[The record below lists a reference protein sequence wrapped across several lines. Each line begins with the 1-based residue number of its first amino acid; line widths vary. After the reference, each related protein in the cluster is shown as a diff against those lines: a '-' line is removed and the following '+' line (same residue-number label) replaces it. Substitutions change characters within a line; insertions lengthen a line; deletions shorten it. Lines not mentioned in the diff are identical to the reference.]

1 MGGGAAL
8 ETPTIR
14 YARARDGAYLA
25 YQVFGQ
31 GPTDLLYVAGWHSH
45 LEVYWEQPLYAS
57 FMRRLA
63 RTFRVITF
71 DKRGTGLSER
81 GVGPVDF
88 ETMMGDLIA
97 VLDAAGSARPI
108 LWGDGVDGGGSCA
121 VFAASYPDR
130 VLALVWWAA
139 CARSIATADY
149 PWGQR
154 EEDIISDGTF
164 IEQAWGDEQKG
175 VELLRFVGA
184 HSLVGDEAAER
195 WIAKFYRYAG
205 TPNGAAAF
213 HDWFLGID
221 VRAVLPSIHVP
232 TLIVHAD
239 SYQNAE
245 ADEGEHGRYL
255 ASCIPGATFADVRSE
270 DFPAWLGDRDAN
282 LAPILS
288 FIDSVRREEQELDRV
303 LATVLFTDIVG
314 STDKACEVGDACW
327 LELLEKH
334 HRTVRAMLARY
345 RGNEVSTAG
354 DGFLSTFDGPARAVK
369 CAQAICEAVKPLGL
383 EVRAGCHTGE
393 IELMGADVGGI
404 AVHIGARVG
413 ALAGPSEVLV
423 SSTVKDLVA
432 GSGLAFEDRGEHEL
446 KGVPGSWRL
455 YALERG
461 DMTA

>member
-1 MGGGAAL
+1 MA
-8 ETPTIR
+8 TPTTR
-14 YARARDGAYLA
+14 YARAPDGAYLA

-31 GPTDLLYVAGWHSH
+31 GPTDLLYLPGWHSH
-45 LEVYWEQPLYAS
+45 LEIYWEQPLYAS

-81 GVGPVDF
+81 GVGSVDF
-88 ETMMGDLIA
+88 ETMMGDVLAI
-97 VLDAAGSARPI
+97 LDAADSARPI

-130 VLALVWWAA
+130 VLGLVWWAA
-139 CARSIATADY
+139 SAKSIATADY

-154 EEDIISDGTF
+154 EEDVISDDAF
-164 IEQAWGDEQKG
+164 IERAWGDERQG
-175 VELLRFVGA
+175 AELLKWVGA
-184 HSLVGDEAAER
+184 PSLAGDEAAER

-205 TPNGAAAF
+205 TPSAATAF

-239 SYQNAE
+239 SYTPG
-245 ADEGEHGRYL
+245 ADVGEHGRYL
-255 ASCIPGATFADVRSE
+255 ASCIPGATFADVRGE
-270 DFPAWLGDRDAN
+270 DFPAWLGDRDAR

-288 FIDSVRREEQELDRV
+288 FIDSVQREEQELDRV
-303 LATVLFTDIVG
+303 LATVLFTDVVR

-345 RGNEVSTAG
+345 RGREVSTAG
-354 DGFLSTFDGPARAVK
+354 DGFLATFDGPARAVK
-369 CAQAICEAVKPLGL
+369 CARAICEAVKSLGL

-393 IELMGADVGGI
+393 IELSGADVGGI
-404 AVHIGARVG
+404 AVHIGARVS
-413 ALAGPSEVLV
+413 ALAGPSEVIV

-432 GSGLAFEDRGEHEL
+432 GSGLTFEDRGRHRL
-446 KGVPGSWRL
+446 KGVSDEWHL
-455 YALERG
+455 YALTDG
-461 DMTA
+461 S

>member
-1 MGGGAAL
+1 MD
-8 ETPTIR
+8 TPKTQ
-14 YARARDGAYLA
+14 YARAADGAYLA
-25 YQVFGQ
+25 YQAFGE
-31 GPTDLLYVAGWHSH
+31 GPTDLLYVSGWHSH
-45 LEVYWEQPLYAS
+45 LEVYWEQPLYAR

-63 RTFRVITF
+63 ESFRVITF

-81 GVGPVDF
+81 GVGSVDF
-88 ETMMGDLIA
+88 ETMMGDLLT
-97 VLDAAGSARPI
+97 VLDAADSPRPI

-121 VFAASYPDR
+121 VLAASHPAR

-154 EEDIISDGTF
+154 EEDIIADNAF
-164 IEQAWGDEQKG
+164 IEQAWGDEQQG
-175 VELLRFVGA
+175 AELLKSVGA
-184 HSLVGDEAAER
+184 PSLANDEAARR
-195 WIAKFYRYAG
+195 WIAKLSRNAG
-205 TPNGAAAF
+205 TPSAATAF
-213 HDWFLGID
+213 NDWSLAID

-239 SYQNAE
+239 SYNPE
-245 ADEGEHGRYL
+245 ADVGEHGRYL

-303 LATVLFTDIVG
+303 LATVLFTDVVG

-334 HRTVRAMLARY
+334 HRAVRALLDRY
-345 RGNEVSTAG
+345 RGTEVSTAG
-354 DGFLSTFDGPARAVK
+354 DGFLATFDGPARAVK
-369 CAQAICEAVKPLGL
+369 CALAICEAVKPLGL

-432 GSGLAFEDRGEHEL
+432 GSGLSFADRGEHEL
-446 KGVPGSWRL
+446 KGVPGTWRL
-455 YALERG
+455 YALEP
-461 DMTA
+461 